1 VTAPLTPEQHA
12 ERIRNTIKEAFRVVG
27 YVGAVERRESLDA
40 LDALLALLADA
51 EARAA
56 INEHQCDDMT
66 ASALDAY
73 ARVEAAEAR
82 VAELQAALRK
92 IAEID
97 DPADVYLTKQ
107 YDDLRTV
114 ADMVRAARAALGE
127 PSR

>member
-12 ERIRNTIKEAFRVVG
+12 ERIREPLLRAGVYTADEG
-27 YVGAVERRESLDA
+27 TSSWVEGDA
-40 LDALLALLADA
+40 LASLAALLALLADA

-82 VAELQAALRK
+82 VAELETAWSLLRAWIEDEEVAGLQLPSPVLAALR
-92 IAEID
+92 
-97 DPADVYLTKQ
+97 
-107 YDDLRTV
+107 
-114 ADMVRAARAALGE
+114 E
-127 PSR
+127 PSK